1 MKILVVHND
10 YGVYSGEEA
19 VVDRMV
25 ADLKQSGNE
34 VAMLRRSSAKARN
47 TLTGNIHGFLS
58 GIYSLS
64 GRRMMRKALR
74 DFRPDV
80 VNIHNLYPFISPAV
94 LPLCRKA
101 GVPVVMTVHNYR
113 LVCPTGLF
121 LRDGDPCENCLQK
134 GNERDCLRYNCEHSR
149 LRSLG
154 YALRNMVARRTR
166 AYKDNVDLFCCLTEF
181 QKQKL
186 IAAGFDK
193 DKISIIPNCIEYVEP
208 QDTPLPDCDTD
219 YVGYVGRLSEEKG
232 YDILLEVARRHPEI
246 EFRFAG
252 TPRDDKNIEVPSNVK
267 LCGHLNSRQLARFY
281 ADTRFIVVPSRCY
294 EGFPVALLEAA
305 SHRRCCI
312 APDHGAFP
320 DLMTDKVS
328 GETCGLLFKP
338 LDVDDLE
345 EKIIKLW
352 SNKALADELGSKAE
366 SNYKNRFLREKVNT
380 QWSNTLHK
388 IAEDKKQTSATNQ

>member
-1 MKILVVHND
+1 
-10 YGVYSGEEA
+10 
-19 VVDRMV
+19 
-25 ADLKQSGNE
+25 
-34 VAMLRRSSAKARN
+34 
-47 TLTGNIHGFLS
+47 
-58 GIYSLS
+58 
-64 GRRMMRKALR
+64 MMRKALR

-121 LRDGDPCENCLQK
+121 LRDGNPCENCLQK
-134 GNERDCLRYNCEHSR
+134 GNERDCLRYNCEHSC

-208 QDTPLPDCDTD
+208 QETPLPDCDAD

-232 YDILLEVARRHPEI
+232 YDILIEVARRHPEI

-252 TPRDDKNIEVPSNVK
+252 TPRDDKTIEVPSNVK

-312 APDHGAFP
+312 APGHGAFP
-320 DLMTDKVS
+320 DLMTDKESVLRYERDLVKQVDANNNPVAQVIVIAGKEPELPGVKADLVVKMPFGPKENDFYGIVPYVLVGQLLGFYASKAHGLNPDAPSVS
-328 GETCGLLFKP
+328 GNIHRVVEGVTIY
-338 LDVDDLE
+338 E
-345 EKIIKLW
+345 
-352 SNKALADELGSKAE
+352 N
-366 SNYKNRFLREKVNT
+366 
-380 QWSNTLHK
+380 
-388 IAEDKKQTSATNQ
+388 

>member
-47 TLTGNIHGFLS
+47 TLTGHIHGFFS
-58 GIYSLS
+58 GIYSFS

-121 LRDGDPCENCLQK
+121 LRDGTPCENCLQK

-154 YALRNMVARRTR
+154 YVL
-166 AYKDNVDLFCCLTEF
+166 
-181 QKQKL
+181 
-186 IAAGFDK
+186 
-193 DKISIIPNCIEYVEP
+193 
-208 QDTPLPDCDTD
+208 LPDRIPEAKTD
-219 YVGYVGRLSEEKG
+219 C
-232 YDILLEVARRHPEI
+232 RRI
-246 EFRFAG
+246 RQ
-252 TPRDDKNIEVPSNVK
+252 RQDK
-267 LCGHLNSRQLARFY
+267 HYTQL
-281 ADTRFIVVPSRCY
+281 
-294 EGFPVALLEAA
+294 
-305 SHRRCCI
+305 H
-312 APDHGAFP
+312 
-320 DLMTDKVS
+320 
-328 GETCGLLFKP
+328 
-338 LDVDDLE
+338 
-345 EKIIKLW
+345 
-352 SNKALADELGSKAE
+352 
-366 SNYKNRFLREKVNT
+366 
-380 QWSNTLHK
+380 
-388 IAEDKKQTSATNQ
+388 

>member
-113 LVCPTGLF
+113 LVCPTGLSSTA
-121 LRDGDPCENCLQK
+121 CATTA
-134 GNERDCLRYNCEHSR
+134 STAA
-149 LRSLG
+149 
-154 YALRNMVARRTR
+154 YA
-166 AYKDNVDLFCCLTEF
+166 
-181 QKQKL
+181 
-186 IAAGFDK
+186 
-193 DKISIIPNCIEYVEP
+193 P
-208 QDTPLPDCDTD
+208 
-219 YVGYVGRLSEEKG
+219 
-232 YDILLEVARRHPEI
+232 
-246 EFRFAG
+246 
-252 TPRDDKNIEVPSNVK
+252 
-267 LCGHLNSRQLARFY
+267 
-281 ADTRFIVVPSRCY
+281 
-294 EGFPVALLEAA
+294 
-305 SHRRCCI
+305 
-312 APDHGAFP
+312 
-320 DLMTDKVS
+320 
-328 GETCGLLFKP
+328 
-338 LDVDDLE
+338 
-345 EKIIKLW
+345 
-352 SNKALADELGSKAE
+352 
-366 SNYKNRFLREKVNT
+366 
-380 QWSNTLHK
+380 
-388 IAEDKKQTSATNQ
+388 